1 MNTKKTFRGKKFSM
15 KKLSF
20 VLFAM
25 LLSVVVLAACGEE
38 KTEKASKDGDTAEVK
53 TTETKTEETKEEV
66 KEAEEPKIDTS
77 VFEYAKKT
85 EITNSID
92 TNQHITV
99 FVYMSEKTKEGLAAQ
114 HVLKQT
120 YDFLQQEDIKEAKT
134 VTIAVSQNDKKTFQF
149 TVDKDKFVPNE
160 NEPMSDVVLKAS
172 KVETMSAEVK
182 AFAESLEWKINE

>member
-1 MNTKKTFRGKKFSM
+1 M

-20 VLFAM
+20 VFITM
-25 LLSVVVLAACGEE
+25 LLSVALAACGEE
-38 KTEKASKDGDTAEVK
+38 KTEKASKGADTAEVK

-66 KEAEEPKIDTS
+66 KEVEEPKIDTS

-120 YDFLQQEDIKEAKT
+120 YDFLQQEDIKDAKT
-134 VTIAVSQNDKKTFQF
+134 VTIAVNQNDKKTFQF

>member
-1 MNTKKTFRGKKFSM
+1 M

-20 VLFAM
+20 VLTAL
-25 LLSVVVLAACGEE
+25 LLSVVVLAACGKEETE
-38 KTEKASKDGDTAEVK
+38 KTTSSNSDTAEVK
-53 TTETKTEETKEEV
+53 KTETKNEEPKEEV
-66 KEAEEPKIDTS
+66 KEEEPKIDTS

-85 EITNSID
+85 EVTNAID
-92 TNQHITV
+92 TEQHITV

-114 HVLKQT
+114 HVLKQS

-149 TVDKDKFVPNE
+149 IVDKDKFVPNE

-182 AFAESLEWKINE
+182 AFAEASEWKINE